1 MSATPWKAEAV
12 ISCAAEIV
20 LRRIDFS
27 FTMCA

>member
-1 MSATPWKAEAV
+1 MSATPWKAAAE

-27 FTMCA
+27 FTMRA